1 MYIDVKECE
10 SRCYFALGLL
20 VYINNFF
27 VDIFPCFKLIS
38 LHWGGI
44 FVENKIGR
52 YEQGYYSWK
61 WF

>member
-1 MYIDVKECE
+1 MYIDVKECV

-38 LHWGGI
+38 LHWGSI
-44 FVENKIGR
+44 FVETNWKI
-52 YEQGYYSWK
+52 
-61 WF
+61 

>member
-20 VYINNFF
+20 VYINKEV